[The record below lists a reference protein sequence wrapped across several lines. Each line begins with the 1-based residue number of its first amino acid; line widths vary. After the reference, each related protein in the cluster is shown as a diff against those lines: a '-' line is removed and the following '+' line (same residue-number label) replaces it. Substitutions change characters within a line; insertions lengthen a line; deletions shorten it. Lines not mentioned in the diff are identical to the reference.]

1 MADNSGYQVVT
12 SDLDSFAD
20 YLNNTTVSEINT
32 AAQGVTSANGFDI
45 NAFGLILGQTMGV
58 PCRIAMG
65 VVADQLK
72 SLSQKIGDTAGATKD
87 TATQYQQNESDVS
100 SSFTNIQ
107 GGLST

>member
-1 MADNSGYQVVT
+1 MADGYQVT
-12 SDLDSFAD
+12 TGDLDKFAD

-45 NAFGLILGQTMGV
+45 DAFGVFLGQAMGW

-72 SLSQKIGDTAGATKD
+72 SLSQKIGSVATDTKSTS
-87 TATQYQQNESDVS
+87 TQYSDNETNVAASFQNLQQG
-100 SSFTNIQ
+100 T
-107 GGLST
+107 